1 METRGVTIDKVVTR
15 ETMIII
21 EVKEKVLAVVWT
33 NLITKTPPTNSFI
46 STPQAI
52 EEACYWN

>member
-1 METRGVTIDKVVTR
+1 
-15 ETMIII
+15 MIII

-46 STPQAI
+46 STPQVNRMVVNVKSQQG
-52 EEACYWN
+52 Y